1 MARYPISL
9 VVRKITAWRMAAD
22 MVFHVETYW
31 QLMMTFT
38 YSLTTL
44 QVA

>member
-22 MVFHVETYW
+22 MVFHVETILAVDDDIY
-31 QLMMTFT
+31 LFAYNT
-38 YSLTTL
+38 
-44 QVA
+44 